1 MGGFVKFFRSKK
13 GDAVLDTTSIM
24 VVVFIFAFLIII
36 VYTGFM
42 SAQDDV
48 LETLNDSNNP
58 TSNISMEIVEN
69 VGTEFP
75 VIFDSALL
83 IIFIGLWIFALVSAY
98 FVDSHPLFFI
108 FSVILIVF
116 VLIAAM
122 IVNNVG
128 EDLLSE
134 PDFSSSVSHFP
145 IANFLISHLFIVLL
159 VVAFS
164 VVLIL
169 YGKRRMG

>member
-1 MGGFVKFFRSKK
+1 MGELMSFFKNKK

-24 VVVFIFAFLIII
+24 VVVFVFAFLVIV

-42 SAQDDV
+42 SAQDDMID
-48 LETLNDSNNP
+48 TLNDSSNP
-58 TSNISMEIVEN
+58 TSNMSVQIVQSIG
-69 VGTEFP
+69 VEFP
-75 VIFDSALL
+75 QVFDSALL

-98 FVDSHPLFFI
+98 FIDSHPLFFI
-108 FSVILIVF
+108 FSIILIVF

-122 IVNNVG
+122 IINNVG
-128 EDLLSE
+128 EDLLSDSE
-134 PDFSSSVSHFP
+134 LSGSVAHFP
-145 IANFLISHLFIVLL
+145 ISNFLISHLFVVML